1 MATLYG
7 PKINTDSLILNFD
20 PGGPKSYIT
29 GSTTVFSPIQ
39 PFNHSGSLVNG
50 VGYSTASKG
59 YFIFD
64 AVDDYISATT
74 YTNPS
79 SSVSSKTINVW
90 FRQGERN
97 TASDQNAGLF
107 SIMSASADPQFSI
120 RTNTTSS
127 TVSGSLAALP
137 FIYLDTFT
145 NGPSTQYTI
154 SSSFFYDK
162 WYMVTGVEDVANNR
176 LSLYLDGQLVRTG
189 SRSGSAYQYNADR
202 IQIGAEKLSSNRY
215 FKGDVGISSLYNR
228 ALSAQEISRLYDFG
242 KDRYLSEPS
251 VYADAWLTFEI
262 PGDVVNTTILDATDN
277 TNSGSWALTGNGLA
291 YIFSGSNFAQ
301 NRINKV
307 NNRTVRGNRS
317 ITLNPAY
324 GGGINTWFQY
334 NFPASSRVSIS
345 MYTRFASTGA
355 YNFVIYGDF
364 GADAIVYNRPLNP
377 DIHYLMGIECRPN
390 TYYRLDIL
398 FVGGVGYY
406 RELYNVTGGFVG
418 RSFAANTAATISSFR
433 VGWSNPRNNYGPSG
447 SYNFDN
453 VVIDWTTARFPSLA

>member
-7 PKINTDSLILNFD
+7 PKVNTDSLILNFD

-29 GSTTVFSPIQ
+29 GSTTVFSPIS
-39 PFNHSGSLVNG
+39 PFNYSGSLVNG
-50 VGYSTASKG
+50 VGYSTSSKG

-64 AVDDYISATT
+64 AIDDYISATT

-79 SSVSSKTINVW
+79 SSISSKTINVW

-127 TVSGSLAALP
+127 TVSGSMTALP
-137 FIYLDTFT
+137 LIYLDTFT

-162 WYMVTGVEDVANNR
+162 WYMVTGVEDVVNNR

-215 FKGDVGISSLYNR
+215 FKGDIGISSLYNT
-228 ALSAQEISRLYDFG
+228 ALTAGQIQNIYNFG

-262 PGDVVNTTILDATDN
+262 PDNVVNTTILDATDN
-277 TNSGSWALTGNGLA
+277 TTGSNWTLSGAFP

-307 NNRTVRGNRS
+307 NNRTVRGSRS
-317 ITLNPAY
+317 ITLNPTY
-324 GGGINTWFQY
+324 GGGINTYFQY

-345 MYTRFASTGA
+345 MYTRFASTGGF
-355 YNFVIYGDF
+355 NFVYYGDF
-364 GADAIVYNRPLNP
+364 GSDGIFMTRPGNNEQ
-377 DIHYLMGIECRPN
+377 YLMGIQALPN

-406 RELYNVTGGFVG
+406 RELYNATGSFVG
-418 RSFAANTAATISSFR
+418 SSFAATATTTISYFR
-433 VGWSNPRNNYGPSG
+433 AGWSNPRNNYGPSG